1 MKLERIVLSMAMFA
15 GLSLAP
21 ALAIGEGNSD
31 ALLPVLTLAQH
42 FDTFPVY
49 YQQSIDGSTDY
60 SAIEAYVREESK
72 TYFVLLTD
80 TATGERTCYTN
91 TESAVRFPGV
101 AANCLVTAIDYH
113 KPEAIYTGSAAG
125 VALRDK
131 HGVAIRWRF
140 LFAYQV
146 TEMGGG
152 VTPQPAPVG
161 LTLIYRKRGTVAAE
175 GSAVEIAGKVYA
187 AGVWKEISNP
197 PYFVA
202 YHGYYAEQVSIS
214 EIGVGK
220 SEWKLAQS
228 DAQDVVRLTSNDG
241 QTVRVFRKV
250 QAKDKPNTW
259 TFQSDDSGQL
269 ASSVAVVHGDVAG
282 SESVETLTAGD
293 PGHAVKITFHPALPL
308 TAPPSS
314 ALTSQ
319 FIVDQ
324 DGQKD
329 IAHGT
334 VRIVKSDDGYQLVW
348 SFGAPDWARAQHVTQ
363 KASLVGAKLTLVTE

>member
-1 MKLERIVLSMAMFA
+1 MKIKPIVLSLAIFA
-15 GLSLAP
+15 GVSLATT
-21 ALAIGEGNSD
+21 LAKGEGNSE

-49 YQQSIDGSTDY
+49 YQQAIDGSTDY
-60 SAIEAYVREESK
+60 SSIEAYVHEESNA
-72 TYFVLLTD
+72 YFVLLTD

-91 TESAVRFPGV
+91 TQSASRFPGV
-101 AANCLVTAIDYH
+101 SAGCIVTAIDYH
-113 KPEAIYTGSAAG
+113 KPEAIYTGYAAG

-146 TEMGGG
+146 TEMGAG
-152 VTPQPAPVG
+152 VTPRPSPAG
-161 LTLIYRKRGTVAAE
+161 LTLIYRKRGTVAAD
-175 GSAVEIAGKVYA
+175 GSAVEIGGKVYA
-187 AGVWKEISNP
+187 AGLWKEISNP

-228 DAQDVVRLTSNDG
+228 DAQDVVRLTSDDG
-241 QTVRVFRKV
+241 QTVRIFRKV
-250 QAKDKPNTW
+250 PDKDKPNTW

-269 ASSVAVVHGDVAG
+269 ASSVTVVHGDVAKTG
-282 SESVETLTAGD
+282 SVETLTVGD
-293 PGHAVKITFHPALPL
+293 PGHAVRITFHPALPL

-314 ALTSQ
+314 ALTAQ

-324 DGQKD
+324 DGQRD

-334 VRIVKSDDGYQLVW
+334 IRVVNSNDGYQLVW
-348 SFGAPDWARAQHVTQ
+348 SFGAPDWARAQHVKQ
-363 KASLVGAKLTLVTE
+363 KATLVGDKLTFVTE